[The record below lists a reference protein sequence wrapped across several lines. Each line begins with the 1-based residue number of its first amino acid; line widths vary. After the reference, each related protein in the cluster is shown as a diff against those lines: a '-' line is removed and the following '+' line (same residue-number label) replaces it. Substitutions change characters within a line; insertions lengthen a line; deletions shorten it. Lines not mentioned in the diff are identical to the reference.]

1 MPAHPTHLLSKH
13 PPSASRIW
21 TLIHPLSPVR
31 PHPAR
36 HVIARA
42 QQHVAQMRTPRH
54 LAHRVLVPREERH
67 GALAR
72 GADVEG
78 ADVAVDACGGEGAGA
93 VLVPV
98 VGEGF
103 GGGGGLLEAGG
114 AGACGWGGVE
124 RNGEGE
130 VVGGGGRGAEIE
142 EAEVG
147 VGGDGGEEGR
157 GVGGEGG
164 TVGTGVGG
172 EGEEGVGA
180 LGGPLLVVRRVGCS
194 REEGRRGWR
203 KYNLD
208 GAIPGA

>member
-1 MPAHPTHLLSKH
+1 M
-13 PPSASRIW
+13 
-21 TLIHPLSPVR
+21 
-31 PHPAR
+31 
-36 HVIARA
+36 RA
-42 QQHVAQMRTPRH
+42 PRH

-93 VLVPV
+93 VFVPV

-114 AGACGWGGVE
+114 AGVGGWGGVE
-124 RNGEGE
+124 GDGEGE
-130 VVGGGGRGAEIE
+130 VVGGGGRGAEVE

-147 VGGDGGEEGR
+147 VRGDGGEEGG

-164 TVGTGVGG
+164 AVGAGVGG

-180 LGGPLLVVRRVGCS
+180 LGGPLLVVSGVGPC
-194 REEGRRGWR
+194 REGKERSWRGG
-203 KYNLD
+203 KYNLN